1 MRTHLL
7 RTSRPALVA
16 ALLLLVEAAC
26 GGDEPTGP
34 DEDSITGS
42 YTLRT
47 INGQN
52 LPYTTLSAGVNK
64 AEVLS
69 SSLSLNTDGTYRE
82 ERSMRR
88 THAGVAM
95 TEPETKFGTY
105 TSTGS
110 VVTFKATT
118 GAQVS
123 ATRGGGS
130 ITFVE
135 EGLTFVYAR

>member
-7 RTSRPALVA
+7 RAFRPALVTSI
-16 ALLLLVEAAC
+16 LLVGAAC
-26 GGDEPTGP
+26 GGDTSTPP
-34 DEDSITGS
+34 DEGPIVGS

-52 LPYTTLSAGVNK
+52 LPYTTLSAGVNT

-69 SSLSLNTDGTYRE
+69 SSLSLNTDGTFRE
-82 ERSMRR
+82 ERSVRR
-88 THAGVAM
+88 THSGVSI
-95 TEPETKFGTY
+95 TEAEMKFGTY
-105 TSTGS
+105 TSAGS
-110 VVTFKATT
+110 GVTFSVTT

-123 ATRGGGS
+123 GKRGGGS

-135 EGLTFVYAR
+135 EGFTFLYVR

>member
-1 MRTHLL
+1 MHTHLL
-7 RTSRPALVA
+7 RTIRPALVA
-16 ALLLLVEAAC
+16 ALLLVGAAC
-26 GGDEPTGP
+26 GGDSTGP
-34 DEDSITGS
+34 DEGSIVGS

-52 LPYTTLSAGVNK
+52 LPYTTLSAGVNT

-69 SSLSLNTDGTYRE
+69 SSLSLNTDGTFRE
-82 ERSMRR
+82 ERSVRR
-88 THAGVAM
+88 THQGVPV
-95 TEPETKFGTY
+95 TEAEMKFGTY

-110 VVTFKATT
+110 GVTFSVTT

-123 ATRGGGS
+123 GKRGGGS

-135 EGLTFVYAR
+135 EGFTFVFVR

>member
-7 RTSRPALVA
+7 RTFRPALVA
-16 ALLLLVEAAC
+16 ALLLVGAAC
-26 GGDEPTGP
+26 GNTGTEP
-34 DEDSITGS
+34 EKDSITGS

-52 LPYTTLSAGVNK
+52 LPYTTLSVGVNR

-69 SSLSLNTDGTYRE
+69 SSLSLNTDGTFRE
-82 ERSMRR
+82 ERSVRR
-88 THAGVAM
+88 THSGVSI
-95 TEPETKFGTY
+95 TEAEMKFGTY
-105 TSTGS
+105 TSTSSG
-110 VVTFKATT
+110 VTFRTTT

-123 ATRGGGS
+123 GTRGGGS

-135 EGLTFVYAR
+135 EGFTFVYGR

>member
-1 MRTHLL
+1 MRTSLL
-7 RTSRPALVA
+7 RTFRPALVA
-16 ALLLLVEAAC
+16 ALLLVGAAC
-26 GGDEPTGP
+26 GGDSPTPP
-34 DEDSITGS
+34 DEGPIAGS

-69 SSLSLNTDGTYRE
+69 SSLSLNADGTFRE
-82 ERSMRR
+82 ERSVRR
-88 THAGVAM
+88 THAGVAVSEAEM
-95 TEPETKFGTY
+95 KFGTY

-110 VVTFKATT
+110 GVTFSVTT

-123 ATRGGGS
+123 GKRGGGS

-135 EGLTFVYAR
+135 EGFTFLYVR

>member
-7 RTSRPALVA
+7 RTFRPALVA
-16 ALLLLVEAAC
+16 ALLLVGAAC
-26 GGDEPTGP
+26 GGDNAAGP
-34 DEDSITGS
+34 EESITGS

-69 SSLSLNTDGTYRE
+69 SSLSLDTDGTFRE
-82 ERSMRR
+82 ERSVRR
-88 THAGVAM
+88 THSGVSV
-95 TEPETKFGTY
+95 TEPELKFGTY
-105 TSTGS
+105 TSTSSG
-110 VVTFKATT
+110 VTFSATT
-118 GAQVS
+118 GALVS
-123 ATRGGGS
+123 GTRGGGS

-135 EGLTFVYAR
+135 EGFTFVYVR

>member
-7 RTSRPALVA
+7 RTIRPALVA
-16 ALLLLVEAAC
+16 ALLLVWAAC
-26 GGDEPTGP
+26 GGNTATGP
-34 DEDSITGS
+34 DEDSIVGS

-52 LPYTTLSAGVNK
+52 LPYTTLSGGVNS

-69 SSLSLNTDGTYRE
+69 SSLSLNTDGTFRE
-82 ERSMRR
+82 ERSVRR
-88 THAGVAM
+88 THAGVSV
-95 TEPETKFGTY
+95 TEAEMQFGTY
-105 TSTGS
+105 TSTSSG
-110 VVTFKATT
+110 VTFLTTT

-123 ATRGGGS
+123 GTRGGGS

-135 EGLTFVYAR
+135 AGFTFVYVR

>member
-7 RTSRPALVA
+7 RPSRPALVA
-16 ALLLLVEAAC
+16 ALLLVGTAC
-26 GGDEPTGP
+26 GGDTATGP
-34 DEDSITGS
+34 EESIAGS

-52 LPYTTLSAGVNK
+52 LPFTTLSAGVNR

-69 SSLSLNTDGTYRE
+69 SSLSLHADGTFQE
-82 ERSMRR
+82 ERSVRR
-88 THAGVAM
+88 THAGVSV
-95 TEPETKFGTY
+95 TEAEMKFGTY
-105 TSTGS
+105 TGTGS
-110 VVTFKATT
+110 GVTFRATT

-123 ATRGGGS
+123 GARSGGS

-135 EGLTFVYAR
+135 EGFTFVYVR

>member
-7 RTSRPALVA
+7 RTFRPALVA
-16 ALLLLVEAAC
+16 ALLLVGAAC
-26 GGDEPTGP
+26 GGDSTGP
-34 DEDSITGS
+34 DEGSIVGS

-52 LPYTTLSAGVNK
+52 LPFTTLSSGLNK

-69 SSLSLNTDGTYRE
+69 SSLSLNTDGTFRE
-82 ERSMRR
+82 ERSVRR
-88 THAGVAM
+88 THSGVPV

-105 TSTGS
+105 TSTSSG
-110 VVTFKATT
+110 VTFRATT

-123 ATRGGGS
+123 GTRSGGS
-130 ITFVE
+130 ITFVD
-135 EGLTFVYAR
+135 EGLTFVYGR

>member
-1 MRTHLL
+1 MRTHSL
-7 RTSRPALVA
+7 RTFRPALAA
-16 ALLLLVEAAC
+16 ALLLVAAAC
-26 GGDEPTGP
+26 GSDTGTGP
-34 DEDSITGS
+34 DDGSITGS

-52 LPYTTLSAGVNK
+52 LPYTTLSSGLNK

-69 SSLSLNTDGTYRE
+69 SSLSLNADGTFRE

-88 THAGVAM
+88 THAGVAI
-95 TEPETKFGTY
+95 TEAEPKFGTY

-110 VVTFKATT
+110 GVTFKATD
-118 GAQVS
+118 GAQAS
-123 ATRGGGS
+123 GTRGSGS

-135 EGLTFVYAR
+135 GGFTFVYGR

>member
-7 RTSRPALVA
+7 RTFRPALVA
-16 ALLLLVEAAC
+16 ALLLVGAAC
-26 GGDEPTGP
+26 GGDTAAGP
-34 DEDSITGS
+34 GEASITGS

-52 LPYTTLSAGVNK
+52 LPYTTLSAGVNS

-69 SSLSLNTDGTYRE
+69 SSLSLNSDGTFRE
-82 ERSMRR
+82 ERSVRR
-88 THAGVAM
+88 THAGVSV
-95 TEPETKFGTY
+95 TEAEMKFGTY

-110 VVTFKATT
+110 GVTFRATT
-118 GAQVS
+118 GAEVS
-123 ATRGGGS
+123 GTRGGGS

-135 EGLTFVYAR
+135 DGFAFVYAR